1 MQKTL
6 AEQLDKIPLQA
17 PAYLSPSSIETFQIC
32 PLKYKLSRI
41 DGIQEPPTEATVL
54 GNYVHDALEELLKLD
69 PSERTEASAK
79 ALLSHLWT
87 AERDGGDP
95 WGLMLEAMNPDP
107 EEQRKFRWR
116 AWWCVE
122 TYFTM
127 ETPSDVVYG
136 GLETPVQVEIDGVAI
151 KGFVDRWDINGDGF
165 DIVDYKTGKAP
176 AKRYQAK
183 KFQQLLI
190 YAAGLQE
197 LLDLEPL
204 NTKLLFVKDGITL
217 EQGVTSVALRKT
229 KEMLRDT
236 RDQID
241 ERCASGHFEP
251 VKNGLC
257 ERFCHFKRV
266 CPLWN

>member
-1 MQKTL
+1 MQKTHP
-6 AEQLDKIPLQA
+6 EVSEPLVA
-17 PAYLSPSSIETFQIC
+17 PEYLSPSSIETFQIC
-32 PLKYKLSRI
+32 PLKYKMSRI
-41 DGIQEPPTEATVL
+41 DGIQEPPTEATIL
-54 GNYVHDALEELLKLD
+54 GNYVHDALEELLKLQ
-69 PSERTEASAK
+69 PSERNESSAK
-79 ALLSHLWT
+79 QLLSYLWT
-87 AERDGGDP
+87 APREGDQDS
-95 WGLMLEAMNPDP
+95 WGSLLEAMNPDP

-127 ETPSDVVYG
+127 ETPSEIVYG

-151 KGFVDRWDINGDGF
+151 KGFVDRWDVNGDGF

-197 LLDLEPL
+197 LLDLEPK

-217 EQGVTSVALRKT
+217 EQAVTPVALRKT
-229 KEMLRDT
+229 REMLRDT

-257 ERFCHFKRV
+257 ERFCYFKGS